1 MRPTTQALPPQAPLR
16 ESWPLRESSPKK
28 PPPASSLLAQ
38 LAQTVL
44 LVRARARRARGQ
56 QRRRGLVLA
65 QARQRRRRLLVVAV
79 RHSCRTRLEA
89 EVPPSCSCQTRLE
102 AEAPPSSPALA
113 CVRAS
118 ERQGLHRIRPCV
130 RACAG
135 RQRQKT
141 DRRAACTRACAC
153 IRVYFCVRSHARS
166 PSPSFL
172 PPSHLLSC
180 RFPPTHYKLLFV
192 EPFPRICRVTE
203 K

>member
-118 ERQGLHRIRPCV
+118 ERQGVHRDPCV
-130 RACAG
+130 RACV
-135 RQRQKT
+135 
-141 DRRAACTRACAC
+141 RACEDKERRKIDGQHACMRARASAC
-153 IRVYFCVRSHARS
+153 IFGCART
-166 PSPSFL
+166 L
-172 PPSHLLSC
+172 ARHLHLSC
-180 RFPPTHYKLLFV
+180 LLLTSFPADSRPHTTSFCSWSHFH
-192 EPFPRICRVTE
+192 EFAG
-203 K
+203 